1 LLQDE
6 QPEDKKIRTLK
17 YMLRPVLWQKE
28 LLIIP
33 FAPKYPLS
41 SFSSTG
47 CNIFLSKKKPL
58 LISAVLADQQA
69 TEDALRDHYRAPRAT
84 KTKEDEPEQ
93 PKEKP

>member
-1 LLQDE
+1 MEDKNLKYSFKLDQIEAFIEENLENLLQDE
-6 QPEDKKIRTLK
+6 LTEDKKIKSLK

-58 LISAVLADQQA
+58 LISAVLADQ
-69 TEDALRDHYRAPRAT
+69 
-84 KTKEDEPEQ
+84 
-93 PKEKP
+93 

>member
-1 LLQDE
+1 MEDKNLKYSFKLDQIEAFIEENLEKLLQDE
-6 QPEDKKIRTLK
+6 LTEDKKIKSLK
-17 YMLRPVLWQKE
+17 YMLRPLLWQKE

-58 LISAVLADQQA
+58 LISAVLADQ
-69 TEDALRDHYRAPRAT
+69 
-84 KTKEDEPEQ
+84 
-93 PKEKP
+93 

>member
-1 LLQDE
+1 
-6 QPEDKKIRTLK
+6 
-17 YMLRPVLWQKE
+17 MMRPVLWKKE

-58 LISAVLADQQA
+58 LISAVLAD
-69 TEDALRDHYRAPRAT
+69 
-84 KTKEDEPEQ
+84 
-93 PKEKP
+93 

>member
-1 LLQDE
+1 MEDKNLKYTFKLDQIEAFIEENLENLLQDE
-6 QPEDKKIRTLK
+6 LTEDKKIKSLK

-58 LISAVLADQQA
+58 LISAVLADQ
-69 TEDALRDHYRAPRAT
+69 
-84 KTKEDEPEQ
+84 
-93 PKEKP
+93 

>member
-1 LLQDE
+1 MEDKNFKYSFKLDQIEAFIEENLENLLQDE
-6 QPEDKKIRTLK
+6 LTEDKKIKSLK

-58 LISAVLADQQA
+58 LISAVLADQ
-69 TEDALRDHYRAPRAT
+69 
-84 KTKEDEPEQ
+84 
-93 PKEKP
+93 

>member
-1 LLQDE
+1 LEDKTLKYTFKLDQIEDFIEENLENLLQDE
-6 QPEDKKIRTLK
+6 LTEDKRVKSLK

-58 LISAVLADQQA
+58 LISAVLADQ
-69 TEDALRDHYRAPRAT
+69 
-84 KTKEDEPEQ
+84 
-93 PKEKP
+93 

>member
-1 LLQDE
+1 MEDKNLKYSFKLDQIEAFIEENLENLLQDE
-6 QPEDKKIRTLK
+6 LTEDKKIKSLK
-17 YMLRPVLWQKE
+17 YMLRPILWQKE

-58 LISAVLADQQA
+58 LISAVLADQ
-69 TEDALRDHYRAPRAT
+69 
-84 KTKEDEPEQ
+84 
-93 PKEKP
+93 

>member
-1 LLQDE
+1 MEDKNLKYSFKLDQIEAFIEENLENLLEDE
-6 QPEDKKIRTLK
+6 LTEDKKIKSLK

-41 SFSSTG
+41 SFSNTG

-58 LISAVLADQQA
+58 LISAVLADQ
-69 TEDALRDHYRAPRAT
+69 
-84 KTKEDEPEQ
+84 
-93 PKEKP
+93 

>member
-1 LLQDE
+1 MEDKNLKYSFRLDQIEAFIEENLENLLQDE
-6 QPEDKKIRTLK
+6 LTEDKKIKSLK

-58 LISAVLADQQA
+58 LISAVLADQ
-69 TEDALRDHYRAPRAT
+69 
-84 KTKEDEPEQ
+84 
-93 PKEKP
+93 

>member
-1 LLQDE
+1 MEDKNLKYSFKLDQIEAFIEENLENLLQDE
-6 QPEDKKIRTLK
+6 LTEDKKIKSLK
-17 YMLRPVLWQKE
+17 YMLRPLLWQKE

-58 LISAVLADQQA
+58 LISAVLADQ
-69 TEDALRDHYRAPRAT
+69 
-84 KTKEDEPEQ
+84 
-93 PKEKP
+93 